1 MSIVFDVLHELELIV
16 TYIPGTENVERLFE
30 AVARFGEDPRLA
42 TYNTVIVVNDASNLP
57 PDLASIFAN
66 LVNSIEEVWG
76 DEGDYKTAIV
86 VSRSLDYGIS
96 RVLTTFRGRD
106 PKHMMVFRNLG
117 LALNWLEVEEESQPE
132 VASMLEQLGVS
143 PELATIQT

>member
-16 TYIPGTENVERLFE
+16 TYIPGTENVERLFK

-86 VSRSLDYGIS
+86 VSRSLA
-96 RVLTTFRGRD
+96 RD

-132 VASMLEQLGVS
+132 VASMLEQLGAS